1 MGVLE
6 IIGIVIGSAVLVFII
21 GYVILIIVVSMVM
34 NIF

>member
-21 GYVILIIVVSMVM
+21 GYVILIVIASMVM